1 MNLLILFSYSDHT
14 NIFRETKI
22 EKFNMALKP
31 IAARGAAQ
39 PWPVIINGK
48 E

>member
-1 MNLLILFSYSDHT
+1 MILLSFSATDHT
-14 NIFRETKI
+14 NILRETKI
-22 EKFNMALKP
+22 ETFKMALKP

-39 PWPVIINGK
+39 AWLAVINGK